1 MRPPF
6 PSAAQ
11 AYAESIDSATASR
24 HHPNARLTILP
35 LPSLAALYPM
45 EHDNT
50 LTSSHDRRSSSS
62 SSSSP
67 TSSNS
72 DPSYRRQAH
81 PHQQPS
87 YQSYDARY
95 QKNPSS
101 SSSSSSSTI
110 PAAHN
115 TASTSDTQSQS
126 QSQLKPAGHEYLGT
140 NMESL
145 LNAIE
150 VHPTLY
156 AHSESSRRSS
166 TPFSTSSPTLSSA
179 PTSPYNPS
187 PMTFG
192 SASPSPTAAMVEY
205 STTNSHKCPRASTPS
220 RMSISHL
227 VDDIPYDSR
236 DDAVCEPILEDNRPR
251 LKPMVPRASSPLFES
266 AHKRKWSSDSID
278 DNRNN
283 KIRLSIQDHVAAKA
297 LESFNMASV
306 ATGLSAV
313 TRPSQPSTFT
323 TRPQMT
329 TITCYHASV
338 AQKSYGAEKRFLCPP
353 PTVHIDAPF
362 DESFFG
368 LSNRPQVA
376 MSVICEAGENSLGQ
390 RSILEDDRSCAFRFL
405 YVSGTAKAK
414 SFQLKLEIYGRAC
427 LPNGFLS
434 PEDPTADAEAPEPF
448 AVFESAPVAIISK
461 PSKKTAKAR
470 NVSSCILA
478 GSLVSLFNRI
488 NSQTVRTKYM
498 SVDGDSLCAKSATW
512 SAFTISIVSNG
523 PSSPAPARGSQKS
536 HHRQQSQPTAT
547 PITYGAEIILT
558 ESATG
563 IQSDRL
569 VVCKV
574 ENGRILEGAVG
585 PICQMQKVALKSL
598 ERSTESEPVYLGA
611 LGEEHQGGRF
621 LDHGVSTTTTLKY
634 QPSQMVEGAKP
645 GSDDFLCWTIV
656 GISKFEYSYFESLP
670 TSSSPRSGAL
680 CHAITPFPTLLKE
693 PVYNAVSQA
702 LELSVSNFY
711 SQLDGKPMP
720 MQIWLGSVGPL
731 TTHII
736 RSHLSSPAQDQTT
749 VLVDLP
755 VGQASHIGINK
766 ATPLLFVRP
775 LDGITYDS
783 RAKVT
788 FHGLE
793 ETDRW
798 TVQML

>member
-45 EHDNT
+45 EHHNT
-50 LTSSHDRRSSSS
+50 LDASSHDRRSSTS

-67 TSSNS
+67 SNTS
-72 DPSYRRQAH
+72 DQTYRRPALHHQ
-81 PHQQPS
+81 QQPS
-87 YQSYDARY
+87 YQSYDTRY

-101 SSSSSSSTI
+101 SSSSSSSII
-110 PAAHN
+110 PAPAVHN
-115 TASTSDTQSQS
+115 TASTSDTESQSQS
-126 QSQLKPAGHEYLGT
+126 QSKPADHEYLGT

-156 AHSESSRRSS
+156 AHSEASRRSS
-166 TPFSTSSPTLSSA
+166 TPFSTSSPTLSST
-179 PTSPYNPS
+179 PTSPYNLS

-192 SASPSPTAAMVEY
+192 SASPSPTAATLEY
-205 STTNSHKCPRASTPS
+205 SNHSHKCTRASTSPC

-227 VDDIPYDSR
+227 VDDIPYR
-236 DDAVCEPILEDNRPR
+236 DGAACEPTLEDNRPR
-251 LKPMVPRASSPLFES
+251 LKPMVPRATSPLFEDS
-266 AHKRKWSSDSID
+266 HKRKWSSDSID
-278 DNRNN
+278 DDRNS

-297 LESFNMASV
+297 LESFNMGSV
-306 ATGLSAV
+306 SAGLSIVA
-313 TRPSQPSTFT
+313 RSSEPTFS

-434 PEDPTADAEAPEPF
+434 PDDHTADAEAPEPF

-523 PSSPAPARGSQKS
+523 PSSPPARGSQKS
-536 HHRQQSQPTAT
+536 HHRQQAQPTAT
-547 PITYGAEIILT
+547 PITYGAEIVLT

-670 TSSSPRSGAL
+670 SSSSPRRDEAPVS
-680 CHAITPFPTLLKE
+680 HAITPFPTLLKE

-711 SQLDGKPMP
+711 SLDNKP

-755 VGQASHIGINK
+755 GGQASHIGINK

-788 FHGLE
+788 FHGPE

>member
-1 MRPPF
+1 M
-6 PSAAQ
+6 
-11 AYAESIDSATASR
+11 Y
-24 HHPNARLTILP
+24 HHRQTQPTHHR
-35 LPSLAALYPM
+35 
-45 EHDNT
+45 
-50 LTSSHDRRSSSS
+50 SSHH
-62 SSSSP
+62 
-67 TSSNS
+67 N
-72 DPSYRRQAH
+72 
-81 PHQQPS
+81 HQHQHQPA

-95 QKNPSS
+95 QKTPSS
-101 SSSSSSSTI
+101 SSSAATSSI
-110 PAAHN
+110 PAVH
-115 TASTSDTQSQS
+115 SDMIEPQSQS
-126 QSQLKPAGHEYLGT
+126 HSQSKPANGHEYLGT

-156 AHSESSRRSS
+156 AHSEASQRST
-166 TPFSTSSPTLSSA
+166 TPFSASSPTLSSA
-179 PTSPYNPS
+179 PSSPCEQS

-192 SASPSPTAAMVEY
+192 SASPSPAAAALDY
-205 STTNSHKCPRASTPS
+205 STSHKNTRTSTSSTSPS
-220 RMSISHL
+220 LARMSISHL
-227 VDDIPYDSR
+227 VDDHPYSSR
-236 DDAVCEPILEDNRPR
+236 DGSTAVEPTLEDNIRPR
-251 LKPMVPRASSPLFES
+251 LKAMVPRLSPSCNNES
-266 AHKRKWSSDSID
+266 HKRKWSGAMDRD
-278 DNRNN
+278 EGDRNA
-283 KIRLSIQDHVAAKA
+283 KVRLSIQDHVAAQA
-297 LESFNMASV
+297 LESFSMTSV
-306 ATGLSAV
+306 ASGLSD
-313 TRPSQPSTFT
+313 STVFAHSKAKPKPAST

-338 AQKSYGAEKRFLCPP
+338 AQKSYGLEKRFLCPP

-362 DESFFG
+362 DESYSG

-376 MSVICEAGENSLGQ
+376 MSVLCEAGENSLGQ

-427 LPNGFLS
+427 LPNGFLTS
-434 PEDPTADAEAPEPF
+434 EDPSATAEAPEPF
-448 AVFESAPVAIISK
+448 ATFESSPVAIISK

-498 SVDGDSLCAKSATW
+498 SVQDDVVCAKSATW

-523 PSSPAPARGSQKS
+523 PSSPVSARAGSQKS
-536 HHRQQSQPTAT
+536 HHRQQAQQSNAT

-558 ESATG
+558 ESITG
-563 IQSDRL
+563 IQSERL
-569 VVCKV
+569 IVCKV
-574 ENGRILEGAVG
+574 ENGRILDGAVG

-611 LGEEHQGGRF
+611 LGEEHQGARF

-634 QPSQMVEGAKP
+634 QPSAMVEGAKP

-670 TSSSPRSGAL
+670 SATESPQLDREIGSVCRS
-680 CHAITPFPTLLKE
+680 ITPFPSLLKE
-693 PVYNAVSQA
+693 PVYNPVSQA
-702 LELSVSNFY
+702 LELSVSNLY
-711 SQLDGKPMP
+711 SQMKDSPMP
-720 MQIWLGSVGPL
+720 TPMQVWLGSVGPL
-731 TTHII
+731 KTHII
-736 RSHLSSPAQDQTT
+736 RSLLSSPAQEQTT

-755 VGQASHIGINK
+755 VGQASNQALGINK

-775 LDGITYDS
+775 SDGITYDS

-788 FHGLE
+788 FHGSE
-793 ETDRW
+793 EAERDRW